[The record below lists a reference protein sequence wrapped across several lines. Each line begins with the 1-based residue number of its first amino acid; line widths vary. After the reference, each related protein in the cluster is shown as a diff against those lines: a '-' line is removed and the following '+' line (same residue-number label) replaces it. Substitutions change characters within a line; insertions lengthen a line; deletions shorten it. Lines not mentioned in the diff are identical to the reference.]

1 MTNAQLI
8 PAILAPLIV
17 WRIYRRLRTNIGRQP
32 YRLRRIV
39 IVLTAF
45 SLVLAM
51 ILVGS
56 LAHSELVLGLGGG
69 LATGV
74 VLGFLGLKFTQ
85 FDFSPSGGSYT
96 PNPYLGIGVSLL
108 LISRIVYR
116 FTVLYSIGGSPGAAD
131 QARLGQSPLTL
142 LLFGLTTGYYL
153 SYYSGLLLRFRAAG
167 AEQGGQ

>member
-8 PAILAPLIV
+8 PVILAPLIV

-32 YRLRRIV
+32 YRLRRVVTI
-39 IVLTAF
+39 LTAF
-45 SLVLAM
+45 SLVLAI

-56 LAHSELVLGLGGG
+56 LAHSTLVLGLGGG

-74 VLGFLGLKFTQ
+74 VLGSLGLKLTQ

-108 LISRIVYR
+108 LIGRIAYR
-116 FTVLYSIGGSPGAAD
+116 FMVLYSNGWPTGAASP
-131 QARLGQSPLTL
+131 AGLGQSPLTL

-153 SYYSGLLLRFRAAG
+153 CYYSGLLLRFRAAG
-167 AEQGGQ
+167 VE